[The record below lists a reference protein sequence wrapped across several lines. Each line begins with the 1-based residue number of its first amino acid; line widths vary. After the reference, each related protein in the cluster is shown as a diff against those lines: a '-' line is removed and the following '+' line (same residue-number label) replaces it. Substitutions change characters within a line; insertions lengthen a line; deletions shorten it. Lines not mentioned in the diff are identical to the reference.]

1 MNEDNKIKVLFYEY
15 KNDDCFCIPKVN
27 RKAYDPGG
35 YLEVEKYLI
44 RRNFEPKAIDNKP
57 IYKINEKFDIIII
70 TAPSSHFDLSEIET
84 LKTFFQSGGRILLLH
99 NDGGDKKQN
108 TNLNEFLSTFGIKFN
123 NDLIWSENNKCK
135 LDWRTRVII
144 SKFGEHSICKDIK
157 QIWYWG
163 CSLSFSQTTKNYGKN
178 KILIEA
184 PINLSNDFHSSDVEV
199 IQHKDGWE
207 KSHLGFIPK
216 DTPYPMGEKEI
227 TPSIL
232 VTAKSESPNGGRIV
246 CFGGRYTF
254 NNDSILKNQFLFSWD
269 TILENNNILKKFLTE
284 GLNLKWAE
292 KAEIEKP
299 NNDKILLFYGSNPS
313 DSVEIIRIN
322 DKTATLNFRDE
333 IIDLNILEG
342 EVYLALSHV
351 KLFENIIE
359 WLMEDRIPNGINI
372 KAPKITIRILN
383 FVEKYK
389 LSVNAYIAGILT
401 SGIITIIA
409 DEDYRKYYSDIIIS
423 YIGIILF
430 ILGATIFYYIG
441 KKRGGK
447 N

>member
-1 MNEDNKIKVLFYEY
+1 MKQQIKKRFKKNDLYDENKDKNKIKILFYEY

-44 RRNFEPKAIDNKP
+44 RRNFEPKAIGNKP

-99 NDGGDKKQN
+99 NDGGDEKQN
-108 TNLNEFLSTFGIKFN
+108 TNLNEFLSKFGIKFN
-123 NDLIWSENNKCK
+123 NDLIWSENKKCK

-163 CSLSFSQTTKNYGKN
+163 CSLSFTQTTKNYGKN

-199 IQHKDGWE
+199 IQHIEGWE
-207 KSHLGFIPK
+207 KTHLGFIPK

-254 NNDSILKNQFLFSWD
+254 NNDSISKNQFLFSWEN
-269 TILENNNILKKFLTE
+269 ILENNTIFKKFLKE
-284 GLNLKWAE
+284 GLNIDWAE
-292 KAEIEKP
+292 KAEIEK
-299 NNDKILLFYGSNPS
+299 
-313 DSVEIIRIN
+313 
-322 DKTATLNFRDE
+322 
-333 IIDLNILEG
+333 
-342 EVYLALSHV
+342 
-351 KLFENIIE
+351 
-359 WLMEDRIPNGINI
+359 
-372 KAPKITIRILN
+372 
-383 FVEKYK
+383 
-389 LSVNAYIAGILT
+389 
-401 SGIITIIA
+401 
-409 DEDYRKYYSDIIIS
+409 
-423 YIGIILF
+423 
-430 ILGATIFYYIG
+430 
-441 KKRGGK
+441 
-447 N
+447 

>member
-269 TILENNNILKKFLTE
+269 KILENNKILKKFLTE

-409 DEDYRKYYSDIIIS
+409 DEDHRKYYSDIIIS

-430 ILGATIFYYIG
+430 ILVATIFYYIG
-441 KKRGGK
+441 KKRSGK